1 MAATQQILYICT
13 HTAIP
18 HSYIYSVSTKPHILL
33 FTYSFPC
40 SNISLHI
47 PVATKPQIP
56 INTSLSCS
64 YTFYTYLLPR
74 SYTKPR
80 CDASSHFLH
89 ILIAMQQHIPIY
101 SLRPAVMQL
110 HTFHIDHCYTFPFI
124 QHTPTHTQTSTY
136 TDTTII
142 HSCTCLHI
150 LHYLMSTHSYK
161 NQLPHSYTY
170 LIITQL
176 HIPHYHTYLTITQ
189 SYIPHY
195 HTATHTSTSLSH
207 SHTYLIITYLHI
219 PHHTATLTSISHSHT
234 YLTIS
239 QSHIPYYHTATY
251 TSLSHSH
258 TY

>member
-1 MAATQQILYICT
+1 MQNHTAIHSYTYTIATHSNKYMAATQQILYICT

-18 HSYIYSVSTKPHILL
+18 HSYTYSVSTKPHILL

-56 INTSLSCS
+56 INTSLSYS

-89 ILIAMQQHIPIY
+89 ILVAMQQHIPIY

-150 LHYLMSTHSYK
+150 LHYLTSTHSYK

-176 HIPHYHTYLTITQ
+176 HIPHYHTYLIITQ
-189 SYIPHY
+189 PHILVPHY
-195 HTATHTSTSLSH
+195 HISTYIS
-207 SHTYLIITYLHI
+207 
-219 PHHTATLTSISHSHT
+219 SHSHT
-234 YLTIS
+234 YLTIT
-239 QSHIPYYHTATY
+239 QPHIPHYLTATH
-251 TSLSHSH
+251 TLLPHSH